1 MYISGIHITLKK
13 SLNDGKEMILF
24 FIIMITIENPKP
36 IELEG
41 NSGELDERKKGKDN
55 GQP

>member
-1 MYISGIHITLKK
+1 
-13 SLNDGKEMILF
+13 
-24 FIIMITIENPKP
+24 MITIQNPKP